1 MTRKFPAGCFIS
13 NIHYGK
19 TGQLHATLYAPNN
32 TLLISATLD
41 YIQDALSKA
50 EFVEEGNLKRM
61 YTGFSEI
68 FVYSNDSGV
77 NNKFMRISSQ
87 GFYNWYEWYG
97 ERNMWKCFNDELM
110 SDKKDLQ
117 EELEKA
123 YQSWKQAY

>member
-1 MTRKFPAGCFIS
+1 MTRKFPAGCFIA

-19 TGQLHATLYAPNN
+19 TGQLNASLYAPND

-50 EFVEEGNLKRM
+50 EFVQEGNLKRM
-61 YTGFSEI
+61 YTGFSE
-68 FVYSNDSGV
+68 FFDYSNDSGV

-87 GFYNWYEWYG
+87 GFYTWYEWYG

-110 SDKKDLQ
+110 SDKQDLQ

-123 YQSWKQAY
+123 YQTWKRA